1 MEAGNTAPVRRT
13 LAWLVL
19 AAGVACCIATI
30 ALAVAAKADDT
41 RTIEPTGVI
50 VLVVGL
56 GLVWIGGKLLPDGGD
71 GPDR

>member
-1 MEAGNTAPVRRT
+1 MRPALGW
-13 LAWLVL
+13 LALV
-19 AAGVACCIATI
+19 AGVACCIATI

-41 RTIEPTGVI
+41 RSIGLEGVI

-56 GLVWIGGKLLPDGGD
+56 GLITVGGKLLPHGAD